1 MLLLL
6 WWCVFGVIF
15 LFYSFVFCVVHD
27 LFFVRDCCC
36 FLVVVVVCVDCGL
49 CVRYLGRM
57 VDALAC

>member
-1 MLLLL
+1 M
-6 WWCVFGVIF
+6 FGVIS
-15 LFYSFVFCVVHD
+15 FYSFVFCVVHD